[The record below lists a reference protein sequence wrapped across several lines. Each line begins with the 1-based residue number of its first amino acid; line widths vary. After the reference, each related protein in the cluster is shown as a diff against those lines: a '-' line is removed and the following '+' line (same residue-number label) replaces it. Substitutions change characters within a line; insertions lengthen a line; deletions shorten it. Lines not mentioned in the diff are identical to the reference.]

1 MWSVF
6 LSPRPV
12 DGPYAPHVLQVA
24 CAAFLPGL
32 NSLCDQA
39 MIKRLSKAAAA
50 GQLAYPFQ
58 ALRYGGELVECAYV
72 LLFGCERASQLC
84 R

>member
-6 LSPRPV
+6 LSARPV
-12 DGPYAPHVLQVA
+12 DWRYAPHMLQVA
-24 CAAFLPGL
+24 CAAFVPGL
-32 NSLCDQA
+32 NSLRDPA
-39 MIKRLSKAAAA
+39 LIKRLSKAPAA